1 MTLRFRGCNSTYR
14 LRYWNFP
21 EKGIIFISED
31 SCNSTYRLRYW
42 NEERDIFAF
51 TTCFK
56 VLQQY
61 LPFTVLK
68 PPWMAI
74 KALMLAVA
82 TVLTVYGI
90 ETGLNGNIVPC
101 WGVATVLTVYGIET
115 WKCDISWGRCR
126 GGRCNSTYRL
136 RYWNTIWIHSLSKK
150 ISTCCNSTYR
160 LRYWN
165 VSPILLPITATKDVA
180 TVLTVYG
187 IETLRS
193 V

>member
-1 MTLRFRGCNSTYR
+1 MHLRH
-14 LRYWNFP
+14 L
-21 EKGIIFISED
+21 IL

-42 NEERDIFAF
+42 NLVTYLENHQQIHQRCNSTYRLRYWNLTSANVRGG
-51 TTCFK
+51 TRR
-56 VLQQY
+56 LQQY

-165 VSPILLPITATKDVA
+165 TR
-180 TVLTVYG
+180 
-187 IETLRS
+187 TL
-193 V
+193 